1 MNVLFSLLVF
11 LSFLPGPKQIDSVK
25 LLAVGPEFGEDAV
38 TFYLD
43 GLTESAGKT
52 LEITYCNT
60 LEEAS
65 GSWDAVLLSQ
75 TDSANVAALAAKA
88 KASFGRKTKVLLYQ
102 TNMFTSKK
110 LSKKTDGIV
119 PVDCAFRNLNSF
131 TADSTAAVDNGR
143 VSTLGCYTAACVLFE
158 TLFNCK
164 VFGSR
169 YSAMLDSE
177 DRRAAQLSA
186 DAAVRKPFKIK
197 L

>member
-11 LSFLPGPKQIDSVK
+11 LNIFPGPKQIDSVK

-52 LEITYCNT
+52 LEITYCDRIEDAN
-60 LEEAS
+60 
-65 GSWDAVLLSQ
+65 GNWDTVLLSQ
-75 TDSANVAALAAKA
+75 TDSANVAALTAKA
-88 KASFGRKTKVLLYQ
+88 KATFGKKTRVLLYQ
-102 TNMFTSKK
+102 TNIFTSKK
-110 LSKKTDGIV
+110 LSKKADGIV

-143 VSTLGCYTAACVLFE
+143 ISTLGCYTAACVLFE

-169 YSAMLDSE
+169 YSAMLGSE
-177 DRRAAQLSA
+177 DRRAAQLCA
-186 DAAVRKPFKIK
+186 DAAVKKPFKIK